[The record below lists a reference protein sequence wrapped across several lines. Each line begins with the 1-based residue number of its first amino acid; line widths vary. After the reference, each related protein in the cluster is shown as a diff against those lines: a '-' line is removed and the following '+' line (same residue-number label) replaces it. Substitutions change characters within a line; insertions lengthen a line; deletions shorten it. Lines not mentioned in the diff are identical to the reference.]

1 MIPIEITNKFAD
13 EVLERI
19 KTQKQHWQLNKILIL
34 LKESHDE
41 KDSNDLD
48 SNVIAIRE
56 LG

>member
-1 MIPIEITNKFAD
+1 MTQIEITNKFAD
-13 EVLERI
+13 EFVKKY
-19 KTQKQHWQLNKILIL
+19 KTKRQQYELNKILNL